1 MKSFFYS
8 LIAATALTGFSTQA
22 SADGHANC
30 GTVSMADMNWPSATL
45 MANVDAFILEHG
57 YGCQIELIAGA
68 TVTTFTSMEAK
79 GEPMVAAELWANA
92 VREPLYAAIEEG
104 RLHSAIEGPITELG
118 EGWWIPPYFSEEH
131 PELKTVLD
139 ILERPDLFPAAEDPS
154 KGQFVGCPAGWGCQL
169 SNINLFRAFEMEK
182 KGWILVDPG
191 SQAGLDGSLVKA
203 NERKE
208 PWFGYYWAPTAI
220 IGKYG
225 MKLMP
230 FGVPFGGAENWD
242 GCIVKPEQD
251 CANPKPSSW
260 TNSEVH
266 TVVTDQFKKQAGD
279 ALSYLQKR
287 IYPGPVM
294 NGMLVYMEEEQ
305 AQGPDAAI
313 EFLIKHEDLW
323 KTWVPSDVAEKV
335 KSAI

>member
-1 MKSFFYS
+1 MKRFFYS
-8 LIAATALTGFSTQA
+8 LIAATALTGFASQA
-22 SADGHANC
+22 SADGHASC
-30 GTVSMADMNWPSATL
+30 GTVTMADMSWPSASL
-45 MANVDAFILEHG
+45 MANVDAFIMENG
-57 YGCQIELIAGA
+57 YGCEVELVSGA

-104 RLHSAIEGPITELG
+104 RIHSAVEGPITELG
-118 EGWWIPPYFSEEH
+118 EGWWIPPYIAEAH

-154 KGQFVGCPAGWGCQL
+154 KGEFIGCPAGWGCQL

-182 KGWILVDPG
+182 KGWILTDPG

-208 PWFGYYWAPTAI
+208 PWFGYYWSPTAI

-225 MKLMP
+225 MKLVP
-230 FGVPFGGAENWD
+230 FGVDFAGSDNWD
-242 GCIVKPEQD
+242 GCIVKPEQE
-251 CANPKPSSW
+251 CANPQPSSW

-266 TVVTDQFKKQAGD
+266 TVVTDQFKQQAGD
-279 ALSYLQKR
+279 ALTYLQNR
-287 IYPGPVM
+287 VYPGPIM
-294 NGMLVYMEEEQ
+294 NGMLVYMEQEQ
-305 AQGPDAAI
+305 AQGPDAAM
-313 EFLIKHEDLW
+313 EFLEKHEDVW
-323 KTWVPSDVAEKV
+323 TSWVPSDVAEKV
-335 KSAI
+335 KLAM

>member
-1 MKSFFYS
+1 MRKFVYS
-8 LIAATALTGFSTQA
+8 AIAATALTGFASQA
-22 SADGHANC
+22 SADC

-57 YGCQIELIAGA
+57 YGCEIELVAGA
-68 TVTTFTSMEAK
+68 TTTTFASMEAK
-79 GEPMVAAELWANA
+79 GEPMVAPELWVNT
-92 VREPLYAAIEEG
+92 VREPLGVAMDEG
-104 RLHSAIEGPITELG
+104 RLHSAINGPITELG
-118 EGWWIPPYFSEEH
+118 EGWWIPPYFAEAH

-154 KGQFVGCPAGWGCQL
+154 KGEFIGCPAGWGCQL
-169 SNINLFRAFEMEK
+169 SNINLFRAFEMEE

-203 NERKE
+203 NERME

-225 MKLMP
+225 MKLVP
-230 FGVPFGGAENWD
+230 FGVPFAGADNWD
-242 GCIVKPEQD
+242 GCIAKAEQD

-266 TVVTDQFKKQAGD
+266 TIVTDKFIKQAGP
-279 ALSYLQKR
+279 AHEYFKKR
-287 IYPGPVM
+287 IYPGPIM
-294 NGMLVYMEEEQ
+294 NGMLVFMEDEQ
-305 AQGPDAAI
+305 AQGADAAI

-323 KTWVPSDVAEKV
+323 MSWVPADVAEKV